1 MENKNCIIYCRV
13 SSAKQAQE
21 GESLEDQKKICE
33 ILAERNKLTVLEV
46 FPEQFS
52 GRKNDRP
59 VIEDIITYIKKH
71 PNKVQYL
78 IFRAIDRF
86 TRNGT
91 LGYEMLKQRLAQ
103 YGVELIDANGVIQ
116 PSRNTLEHL
125 GVEYDWSK
133 TSPSEISELVI
144 AHEGK
149 NEVNRILTRMIGQEI
164 NLVREGYKVRQ
175 ADDGFINER
184 IYIEGKKRM
193 IQNPDPKRAYFF
205 TTMFEMRASGA
216 YTDQQIVDRI
226 NAMGYRSKTQKIWS
240 KSRDKILGLR
250 GGVKLTVK
258 QLQRIIQRPIYC
270 GVNTEKWLEK
280 PIKTNYKGL
289 VSIDTFNRANK
300 GMLLIEEQKDGNI
313 LIRKDYNPHQLKRMK
328 ENPLFPFKEVVL
340 CPLCQKPFVGSSS
353 TGKSGKGFPAY
364 HCCRKHKFYRVSKKE
379 FEENISVFVE
389 KIRHKDGKFM
399 KALKAVLINKYRE
412 KEKELGE
419 FSVKVGITVAELEIE
434 KQQKIKAYTSTENEI
449 IKAELDKQITDL
461 HKQIEKIREQRN
473 GIEIKED
480 DVHSFVNYVKYLME
494 HPEEYLI
501 KQKNIGLLKSFY
513 GLVFEEL
520 PTHTQIINGTPNLSL
535 VYKLYDEFKD
545 TKSLAV
551 TLPGIEPGLPP

>member
-1 MENKNCIIYCRV
+1 MMENKNCIIYCRV

-103 YGVELIDANGVIQ
+103 YGVELIDANVVIQ

-258 QLQRIIQRPIYC
+258 QLQRIIQ
-270 GVNTEKWLEK
+270 
-280 PIKTNYKGL
+280 
-289 VSIDTFNRANK
+289 
-300 GMLLIEEQKDGNI
+300 
-313 LIRKDYNPHQLKRMK
+313 
-328 ENPLFPFKEVVL
+328 
-340 CPLCQKPFVGSSS
+340 
-353 TGKSGKGFPAY
+353 
-364 HCCRKHKFYRVSKKE
+364 
-379 FEENISVFVE
+379 
-389 KIRHKDGKFM
+389 
-399 KALKAVLINKYRE
+399 
-412 KEKELGE
+412 
-419 FSVKVGITVAELEIE
+419 
-434 KQQKIKAYTSTENEI
+434 
-449 IKAELDKQITDL
+449 
-461 HKQIEKIREQRN
+461 
-473 GIEIKED
+473 
-480 DVHSFVNYVKYLME
+480 
-494 HPEEYLI
+494 
-501 KQKNIGLLKSFY
+501 
-513 GLVFEEL
+513 
-520 PTHTQIINGTPNLSL
+520 
-535 VYKLYDEFKD
+535 
-545 TKSLAV
+545 
-551 TLPGIEPGLPP
+551 